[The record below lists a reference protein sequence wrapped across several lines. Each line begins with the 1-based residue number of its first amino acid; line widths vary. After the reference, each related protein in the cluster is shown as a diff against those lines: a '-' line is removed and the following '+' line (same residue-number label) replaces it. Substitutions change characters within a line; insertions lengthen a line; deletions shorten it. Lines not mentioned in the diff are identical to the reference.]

1 MIYLQINMCYLQYFY
16 TGWRTYFGTL
26 LENNLIVGR
35 AESFI
40 NPFVKWNIVQPG
52 IIPIMI
58 FPNCPPTHVNFSRT
72 SFITLTGSAWFWTFW
87 PIFEERW
94 ILPRTTWTFCS
105 SKNQTPLVRFQI
117 LFWVSKFFGNHW
129 EFTLKPTF
137 MFTIFTASLCHKSL
151 HGINYIPVIVGQIL
165 GDRAKFFFVFHFH
178 DFVSIELIK
187 KLTWIQIGVTLTRL
201 QRLQS
206 VFRVV

>member
-1 MIYLQINMCYLQYFY
+1 MILNILANFRRAMNIA
-16 TGWRTYFGTL
+16 TNHMNIL
-26 LENNLIVGR
+26 LFEKSNSLCKISNIIL
-35 AESFI
+35 SFKI
-40 NPFVKWNIVQPG
+40 
-52 IIPIMI
+52 
-58 FPNCPPTHVNFSRT
+58 
-72 SFITLTGSAWFWTFW
+72 
-87 PIFEERW
+87 
-94 ILPRTTWTFCS
+94 
-105 SKNQTPLVRFQI
+105 
-117 LFWVSKFFGNHW
+117 FGNHW

-187 KLTWIQIGVTLTRL
+187 KLTWIQIRVTLSRL

>member
-1 MIYLQINMCYLQYFY
+1 MLFTVFY

-35 AESFI
+35 AEPFI

-94 ILPRTTWTFCS
+94 ILPWTTGTFCS
-105 SKNQTPLVRFQI
+105 SKNQTPFVRFQI
-117 LFWVSKFFGNHW
+117 LFWVSKFLETFRNLHW
-129 EFTLKPTF
+129 NRPLCSPFLHRPFATRVFT
-137 MFTIFTASLCHKSL
+137 
-151 HGINYIPVIVGQIL
+151 G
-165 GDRAKFFFVFHFH
+165 
-178 DFVSIELIK
+178 
-187 KLTWIQIGVTLTRL
+187 
-201 QRLQS
+201 
-206 VFRVV
+206 